1 MGIKGVADMVK
12 EANQEIITYSLQ
24 DAKALVDADKAIMID
39 IRDVR
44 ELKKLGKIVGAEHAP
59 RGMLVFWV
67 DPQSPY
73 HKEIFAHS
81 DKTYI
86 FYCASAWRSAL
97 ATKAMKDMGMEN
109 VSHLEGGFSAWQAAE
124 LPVEPFEK

>member
-1 MGIKGVADMVK
+1 MGIKSVADMVK
-12 EANQEIITYSLQ
+12 AANEEIKTYSIEEANQLVDES
-24 DAKALVDADKAIMID
+24 KALFVD

-44 ELKKLGKIVGAEHAP
+44 ELQKLGKIVGAEHAP
-59 RGMLVFWV
+59 RGMLEFWV

-73 HKEIFAHS
+73 HKEFFAQS

-97 ATKAMKDMGMEN
+97 AAKAMQDMGMEN
-109 VSHLEGGFSAWQAAE
+109 VSHLEGGFSAWQSAE
-124 LPVEPFEK
+124 MPIEPLT